1 MYLYSATV
9 GSSLAGKRSAEDAR
23 TDNYISKT
31 IGKELITALLSRANL
46 KDTTSAKLQV
56 KGQKQADSV
65 QKREVG
71 ILRKQIDAF
80 PEGLKEHAR
89 VNYLLDQNNKR
100 KDLQDFQCIMIEKF
114 ESILRSTLAEQNINY
129 TNFRIGGYDKGPY
142 GKHNN
147 CFEQFQNFT
156 DLLIMM
162 ILEIF
167 FRLQP
172 QKYMTKALLVTALR
186 LTFGNTMLKSNRMI
200 DKLFD
205 SFDFKRSDQ
214 MDWRSFLYL
223 FTIMMQPYSSF
234 KTHLRS
240 V

>member
-9 GSSLAGKRSAEDAR
+9 GSSLARNRSAEDAR

-31 IGKELITALLSRANL
+31 IGKELITALLSRSNL

-65 QKREVG
+65 QKREVS

-114 ESILRSTLAEQNINY
+114 ESILRSTLAEQNINN

-142 GKHNN
+142 GKNITIVLRN
-147 CFEQFQNFT
+147 IKILK
-156 DLLIMM
+156 DL
-162 ILEIF
+162 
-167 FRLQP
+167 
-172 QKYMTKALLVTALR
+172 
-186 LTFGNTMLKSNRMI
+186 
-200 DKLFD
+200 
-205 SFDFKRSDQ
+205 
-214 MDWRSFLYL
+214 
-223 FTIMMQPYSSF
+223 
-234 KTHLRS
+234 
-240 V
+240 